1 MVTYITWTFVSN
13 FWVGVSKITKKS
25 RGDAETEVMAA
36 IEMILLIAFS
46 KYSKLQPL
54 MKLLQV
60 LEVQSS
66 GTPFLEQME
75 AKLNYIGKFPN
86 SLYWELKLDSQSKSA
101 LVNIKTVTSL

>member
-1 MVTYITWTFVSN
+1 
-13 FWVGVSKITKKS
+13 
-25 RGDAETEVMAA
+25 
-36 IEMILLIAFS
+36 MILLIAFS

-75 AKLNYIGKFPN
+75 AKLNYIGKNVFDKVPN
-86 SLYWELKLDSQSKSA
+86 QRIVNRKFLDESGTSTIIIFEYGA
-101 LVNIKTVTSL
+101 IK

>member
-1 MVTYITWTFVSN
+1 
-13 FWVGVSKITKKS
+13 
-25 RGDAETEVMAA
+25 MAA

-75 AKLNYIGKFPN
+75 AKLNYIGKF
-86 SLYWELKLDSQSKSA
+86 LAYFTFLLFFLDKFGC
-101 LVNIKTVTSL
+101 